1 MCAHMAAGAV
11 LLLQQHRQPLC
22 KPQPG
27 LRVLLRGAPGL
38 LPGARGPLPWQG
50 ELLLHSGGRV
60 QHGRGLH
67 SLRGCS
73 GVMDAQVRAEAWYKS
88 HVSVEQG
95 QHCFIAVV
103 MCRMVVAFIVCSAH
117 ALWMHR

>member
-1 MCAHMAAGAV
+1 M
-11 LLLQQHRQPLC
+11 
-22 KPQPG
+22 
-27 LRVLLRGAPGL
+27 
-38 LPGARGPLPWQG
+38 
-50 ELLLHSGGRV
+50 
-60 QHGRGLH
+60 QHGCGLH

-73 GVMDAQVRAEAWYKS
+73 GVMDAQVRAEAWYKP

-117 ALWMHR
+117 AL